1 MTSDANRGAL
11 PVSPATSS
19 PSEPRLFR
27 EALPSLAR
35 RGRSRLRDN
44 IILLSPSPAHHH
56 HQSASI
62 HRTSHRL
69 TDHKVN
75 QEPGTRSISTETCC
89 FVSFCFSYLHYYVSA
104 FTFHF
109 SPHCISVYLVYLDC
123 NLYPVSWVLSF
134 ILYLV
139 SCTLYLVS
147 RIIYLVSCILYLV
160 SHISSHIELFQ
171 AVAY

>member
-69 TDHKVN
+69 TDHKVS
-75 QEPGTRSISTETCC
+75 QEPGAFLPRLAVLSVFVFLISTTMCPPLLSTSHLIVYRYILYILIVTCIQC
-89 FVSFCFSYLHYYVSA
+89 LGSCLLS
-104 FTFHF
+104 
-109 SPHCISVYLVYLDC
+109 CILYLVHC
-123 NLYPVSWVLSF
+123 

-139 SCTLYLVS
+139 SSTLC
-147 RIIYLVSCILYLV
+147 LVSCILYL
-160 SHISSHIELFQ
+160 ISRPI
-171 AVAY
+171 